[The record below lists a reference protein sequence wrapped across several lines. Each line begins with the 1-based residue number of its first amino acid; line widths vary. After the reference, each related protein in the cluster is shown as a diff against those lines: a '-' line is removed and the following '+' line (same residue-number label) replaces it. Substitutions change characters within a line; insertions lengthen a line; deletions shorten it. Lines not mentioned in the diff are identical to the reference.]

1 MDKNNKRLGIIA
13 FILVGI
19 VIVLGFISLIVSN
32 PIIKIISNVFI
43 GYHIGYHFNDY
54 DNDDVIINSD
64 KGNFSGFSGR
74 SINSGNGYAAD
85 IKKCSGI
92 QFLLDADIS
101 SERDIV
107 FHIKLKSDRGKAKIV
122 LVNSN
127 TQKVTILKE
136 VERDKENSYE
146 GDVKVH
152 CFPGKNKLKIVTDDF
167 SGSFEA
173 SEIESNLF
181 KYKIENMFDDKFP
194 FGNKA

>member
-43 GYHIGYHFNDY
+43 GYHFNDY

-85 IKKCSGI
+85 VKKCSGI

-101 SERDIV
+101 SETDVTFNIN
-107 FHIKLKSDRGKAKIV
+107 LKANRGRAKVV
-122 LVNSN
+122 LVNRS
-127 TQKVTILKE
+127 TQRDVTLKE
-136 VERDKENSYE
+136 VIHGDLASCEENI
-146 GDVKVH
+146 KAH
-152 CFPGKNKLKIVTDDF
+152 CLSGKNEIKIVMDNF
-167 SGSFEA
+167 GGSLEI
-173 SEIESNLF
+173 SEKGSNLF
-181 KYKIENMFDDKFP
+181 KNIGKNMFDDKFP

>member
-43 GYHIGYHFNDY
+43 GYHFNDY

-64 KGNFSGFSGR
+64 TGNFSGFSGR

-85 IKKCSGI
+85 VKKCSGI

-173 SEIESNLF
+173 SETESDLF

>member
-1 MDKNNKRLGIIA
+1 M
-13 FILVGI
+13 
-19 VIVLGFISLIVSN
+19 
-32 PIIKIISNVFI
+32 
-43 GYHIGYHFNDY
+43 
-54 DNDDVIINSD
+54 
-64 KGNFSGFSGR
+64 
-74 SINSGNGYAAD
+74 
-85 IKKCSGI
+85 
-92 QFLLDADIS
+92 
-101 SERDIV
+101 
-107 FHIKLKSDRGKAKIV
+107 
-122 LVNSN
+122 NSN

-152 CFPGKNKLKIVTDDF
+152 CFPGKNKLKIVIDDF